1 MKKIHYYEAIKQAL
15 KISLKKN
22 KKVLLIGLGVDD
34 PKGVFG
40 TTLNLHK
47 NFRNQV
53 FDMPTA
59 ENGFTG
65 FALGLATKKYIPV
78 LVHQRVEFSL
88 LSFEQI
94 VNQISKWNYMSAGK
108 SNVPITI
115 RLVVGKGWGQGPQH
129 SQSLETLFAHI
140 PGLKVVCPSNP
151 IDAKGMLISSIFD
164 NNPVI
169 FFEHRWLHNIKSEV
183 PNGYFKKNIT
193 KSKLLRKGKNLSII
207 SFSNSLVESLKAAD
221 FLKKKFKITSNVLD
235 LRVIRP
241 LDKKKIL
248 KTTRKTKNILIVDNG
263 MISFGISS
271 EISSLISENSKLKKN
286 IKRLGVEETPIP
298 SSVALAKHCYPEEYS
313 IVRAAL
319 ELLKIKVDDKLL
331 PKFKKNPDQPDTN
344 FKGPF

>member
-164 NNPVI
+164 KNPVI
-169 FFEHRWLHNIKSEV
+169 FFEHRWLHNIKSKV
-183 PNGYFKKNIT
+183 PIGYYKKNIT
-193 KSKLLRKGKNLSII
+193 NSKLLRRGKNLSII

-221 FLKKKFKITSNVLD
+221 FLKKKFKISSNVLD

-248 KTTRKTKNILIVDNG
+248 ETTSKTKNILIVDNG

-298 SSVALAKHCYPEEYS
+298 SSVSLAKYCYPEEYF

-319 ELLKIKVDDKLL
+319 ELLKINVDDKFL
-331 PKFKKNPDQPDTN
+331 PKFKKNPDQPDTT

>member
-1 MKKIHYYEAIKQAL
+1 
-15 KISLKKN
+15 
-22 KKVLLIGLGVDD
+22 
-34 PKGVFG
+34 
-40 TTLNLHK
+40 
-47 NFRNQV
+47 
-53 FDMPTA
+53 
-59 ENGFTG
+59 
-65 FALGLATKKYIPV
+65 
-78 LVHQRVEFSL
+78 
-88 LSFEQI
+88 
-94 VNQISKWNYMSAGK
+94 MSAGK

-221 FLKKKFKITSNVLD
+221 FLKKKFKIKSNVLD

-248 KTTRKTKNILIVDNG
+248 ETTSKTKNILIVDNG

-298 SSVALAKHCYPEEYS
+298 SSVALAKYCYPEEYS

-344 FKGPF
+344 FKGPFWYDDLFKRECS